1 MKNFDDLTYY
11 IKLATDILFVKNPVS
26 TSMGTLFGV
35 TLHGIFG
42 LLSPLIQSFELIK
55 LSALTVFH
63 FIAIGIFGFNIPS
76 YINRHK
82 VSPKIEIA
90 MRLIREQLREKTIS
104 KAEANRQY
112 RELISKAVEDAK
124 VNDDQNTPISSSK

>member
-1 MKNFDDLTYY
+1 LKNLNDVTYY

-26 TSMGTLFGV
+26 TSMGTLSGV
-35 TLHGIFG
+35 VLHGLFG
-42 LLSPLIQSFELIK
+42 LFSPFFQSFEILK
-55 LSALTVFH
+55 MSAITVFH

-82 VSPKIEIA
+82 VSPKVEAA
-90 MRLIREQLREKTIS
+90 MRLIKEQLREQTIS

-112 RELISKAVEDAK
+112 KELISKVVEDAK
-124 VNDDQNTPISSSK
+124 VNDEQNEPISSGK